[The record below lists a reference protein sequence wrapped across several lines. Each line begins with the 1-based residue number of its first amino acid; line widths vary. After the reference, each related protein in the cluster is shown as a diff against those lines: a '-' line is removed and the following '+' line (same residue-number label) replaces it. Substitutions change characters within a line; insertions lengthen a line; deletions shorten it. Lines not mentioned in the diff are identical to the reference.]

1 VQITSN
7 MQEGASID
15 ETMSALKAS
24 PRDKT
29 KELTKNRLE
38 SEVNTK
44 SSDEEYSRTKSFK
57 RQAYVECV
65 VWLVAT
71 LVGSFLWARPSV
83 R

>member
-44 SSDEEYSRTKSFK
+44 SSDEEYS
-57 RQAYVECV
+57 
-65 VWLVAT
+65 
-71 LVGSFLWARPSV
+71 
-83 R
+83 